1 MAILRFLTCLRS
13 LLLPFSLSACRA
25 SCRCTVV
32 AWRDHGAAWGRSR
45 SRKSVV
51 EEVIK
56 ATFLIEGKGGRGGH
70 VGESRA
76 TNGGES

>member
-1 MAILRFLTCLRS
+1 MATLCFLTWFR
-13 LLLPFSLSACRA
+13 LLWFPFSLSACMT
-25 SCRCTVV
+25 SCRGGVGVGRVHRT
-32 AWRDHGAAWGRSR
+32 AWGRS
-45 SRKSVV
+45 SGGKSVV

-56 ATFLIEGKGGRGGH
+56 ATFLIEGKVGRGGH